1 MMIKQ
6 HFKNHIT
13 FAFRHV
19 TADEVKK
26 VIHDLQNNKTV
37 SGQIRV
43 KILRIFGSI
52 FDISKK
58 RIKQS
63 I

>member
-43 KILRIFGSI
+43 KILRIFWFYI
-52 FDISKK
+52 
-58 RIKQS
+58 
-63 I
+63 